1 MRRRTFVAAGAA
13 TLTVMLLPGCTLL
26 PVIPKRPAPS
36 LEDAAG
42 WVRHANGRYTVHLP
56 RAEMGQNIAT
66 ALKQIACD
74 ELDAMWDAVDVQLM
88 ATTTIARVKGTVGSD
103 SIKDY
108 AMPLAQA
115 CATLRL
121 ALQAGTSEAVLQ
133 AQDLPRSAL
142 RAFSEKARW
151 VGKAAPQVQ
160 GREIVTGQPLY
171 AADVRRPG
179 MLFGRVLRA
188 LASPETPSRPGRF
201 NEAAGRAVP
210 GFVALVTDKR
220 LGQCNAQGLGIVA
233 RTPGALDRIEAALA
247 VQWLVDPVNDNRSL
261 AQQIDVAPRLQ
272 RGPLAQVERTGRL
285 VETAPWTVDLHLEVP
300 LAAHNPIEPRAAVAE
315 PQGGKMALWV
325 GGQDPFYQRDVV
337 ARALGLGPDDV
348 HIQAMRIG
356 GAFGGK
362 TLCTVELEAAVL
374 AHTLG
379 TAVKVQWTR
388 GQELAQAFHRPPSSH
403 RVRARLRDGQL
414 TDWWHAFSSSH
425 ILFTGAA
432 MPPWMQLAADFLGD
446 AGVARGSTLAYRCAN
461 QRVEYDL
468 TRLTALTG
476 PWRGLGTAANLLAI
490 ESAID
495 ECARAASMDALTFRL
510 RHLSNPR
517 LAAVLERVA
526 RDADWD
532 RPRVRQDKHLL
543 RGRGLAGGI
552 YKGMSYAATVADVE
566 IDTQTGA
573 ARVSRLWCAHD
584 CGRMINPDQVRAQ
597 TEGNL
602 VWCIG
607 MMLVEELPFSGG
619 RVQASSFADAPIA
632 RITDICPMQVS
643 LIDSQELP
651 TGAGETAM
659 VAGAGAIA
667 NALRDATGHRF
678 SRVPVRA
685 SAILQALRR

>member
-1 MRRRTFVAAGAA
+1 MAAGAA
-13 TLTVMLLPGCTLL
+13 TLTVTLLPGCSLL
-26 PVIPKRPAPS
+26 PVIPKRPVPS
-36 LEDAAG
+36 LNDAAG
-42 WVRHANGRYTVHLP
+42 WVRHTNGRYTVHLP
-56 RAEMGQNIAT
+56 RAEMGQNVAT
-66 ALKQIACD
+66 AFKQIACD
-74 ELDAMWDAVDVQLM
+74 ELDAAWDAVDVQLM
-88 ATTTIARVKGTVGSD
+88 STTSIDRVKGTVGSD
-103 SIKDY
+103 SVKDY
-108 AMPLAQA
+108 ALPLAQA

-121 ALQAGTSEAVLQ
+121 ALQAGSSEAVLQ
-133 AQDLPRSAL
+133 AQDLPPTTL
-142 RAFSEKARW
+142 RAFSAQARW

-188 LASPETPSRPGRF
+188 PASPETPSRPNRF
-201 NEAAGRAVP
+201 NQAAGRAVP

-220 LGQCNAQGLGIVA
+220 LVQCNAQGLGIVA
-233 RTPGALDRIEAALA
+233 RTPGALDRIETALA
-247 VQWLVDPVNDNRSL
+247 VQWLVDPVADTRSP

-272 RGPLAQVERTGRL
+272 RGPLAQVARKGQLDEA
-285 VETAPWTVDLHLEVP
+285 APWTVDLQLEVP
-300 LAAHNPIEPRAAVAE
+300 LAAHNPVEPRAAVAE
-315 PQGGKMALWV
+315 PRGNKMALWV

-337 ARALGLGPDDV
+337 ARTLGLDADDV
-348 HIQAMRIG
+348 HVQAMRIG

-374 AHTLG
+374 AHTLR
-379 TAVKVQWTR
+379 APVKVQWTR

-414 TDWWHAFSSSH
+414 TDWWHAFSTSH

-446 AGVARGSTLAYRCAN
+446 AGVARGSTLPYRCAN

-476 PWRGLGTAANLLAI
+476 PWRGLGAAPNLLAI

-495 ECARAASMDALTFRL
+495 ECARAAGLDALAFRL
-510 RHLSNPR
+510 QHLSNPR

-526 RDADWD
+526 RDARWRSPDA
-532 RPRVRQDKHLL
+532 RQDKHLL

-552 YKGMSYAATVADVE
+552 YKGMSYAAAVADVE
-566 IDTQTGA
+566 IDSRTGV
-573 ARVSRLWCAHD
+573 ARVTRLWCAHD

-619 RVQASSFADAPIA
+619 RVQASSYADAPIA
-632 RITDICPMQVS
+632 RITDICPLQVT
-643 LIDSQELP
+643 LIDSQEPP

-667 NALRDATGHRF
+667 NALRDAAGHRF

-685 SAILQALRR
+685 SDILQALRR

>member
-1 MRRRTFVAAGAA
+1 MRRRVFIATGAA
-13 TLTVMLLPGCTLL
+13 TLTVTLLPGCSLL

-36 LEDAAG
+36 LNDAAG
-42 WVRHANGRYTVHLP
+42 WVRHTKGRYTVHLP
-56 RAEMGQNIAT
+56 RVEMGQNIAT
-66 ALKQIACD
+66 AFKQIACD
-74 ELDAMWDAVDVQLM
+74 ELDAAWEAVDIELM
-88 ATTTIARVKGTVGSD
+88 ATTSVNRVKGTVGSD
-103 SIKDY
+103 SVKDY
-108 AMPLAQA
+108 ALPLAQA

-121 ALQAGTSEAVLQ
+121 ALQAGSIDAVLQ
-133 AQDLPRSAL
+133 AQDLPPAAL
-142 RAFSEKARW
+142 RAFSSKARW
-151 VGKAAPQVQ
+151 VGKTAPQVH

-188 LASPETPSRPGRF
+188 AASPETPSRPMRF
-201 NEAAGRAVP
+201 NEAAARAVP
-210 GFVALVTDKR
+210 GFVACVADKHLR
-220 LGQCNAQGLGIVA
+220 QCNAEGLGIVA
-233 RTPGALDRIEAALA
+233 RTPAALDRIEAALA
-247 VQWLVDPVNDNRSL
+247 VEWQIDPVTGPGEL
-261 AQQIDVAPRLQ
+261 APQIDIAPRLQ
-272 RGPLAQVERTGRL
+272 RGPLAHVAQTGQL
-285 VETAPWTVDLHLEVP
+285 EEGAPWTVDLQLEVP
-300 LAAHNPIEPRAAVAE
+300 LAAHNPIEPRAAVADPRE
-315 PQGGKMALWV
+315 GKLALWV
-325 GGQDPFYQRDVV
+325 GAQDPFYQRDVI
-337 ARALGLGPDDV
+337 ARALGLAAEDV

-379 TAVKVQWTR
+379 SAVKVQWTR

-403 RVRARLRDGQL
+403 RVRARLRDGRL
-414 TDWWHAFSSSH
+414 TGWWHAFSSSH

-446 AGVARGSTLAYRCAN
+446 AGVARGSTLPYRCAN

-476 PWRGLGTAANLLAI
+476 PWRGLGAAPNLLAI

-495 ECARAASMDALTFRL
+495 ECARAARVDALAFRL
-510 RHLSNPR
+510 QHLSNPR

-526 RDADWD
+526 RDARWTA
-532 RPRVRQDKHLL
+532 PRAGNDKNLL

-552 YKGMSYAATVADVE
+552 YKGMSYAAAVADVE
-566 IDTQTGA
+566 IDAQTGV
-573 ARVSRLWCAHD
+573 ARVVRLWCAHD

-607 MMLVEELPFSGG
+607 MMLVEELPFSAG
-619 RVQASSFADAPIA
+619 RVQAGSFADAPIP
-632 RITDICPMQVS
+632 RITDIGVLHVALM
-643 LIDSQELP
+643 DSPEP
-651 TGAGETAM
+651 PSGAGETAM

-667 NALRDATGHRF
+667 NALRDAAGHRF

-685 SAILQALRR
+685 SDILQALRR